1 VANSYSRD
9 LPNVLALQDELARE
23 IVKEITVQLTPRERA
38 HLASARSV
46 NPEAH
51 ELYLKGRFYW
61 NKRTPETLKKSLAYF
76 QQAVAKDSNDALAY
90 AGMADAYAMLGAGE
104 YHVLP
109 AAEGDPK
116 AEAAAI
122 KALQLDDSLAEAHTS
137 LAYIRCNAWDY
148 QGAEKEFKR
157 AIELNPG
164 YATAHQ
170 WYAECPLVPFGRF
183 SEAVAEMRKAESL
196 DPLSLIISSEVGSVL
211 YQARQYDQAIA
222 QEKKTLELDPDFA
235 VAHDRL
241 ADVYLAKRMFNE
253 FLAER
258 LKLIGHKD
266 RESSAV
272 VAALQGKPDELIQ
285 FIKRMESRRKQLEK
299 DSEFDGWLARL
310 YIDIGDKDQALLCL
324 ERAYQ
329 VHSEVIQG
337 LKVAPEFDPL
347 RSDPRFQDL
356 VRRAGL
362 LQ

>member
-137 LAYIRCNAWDY
+137 LAYIRCNA
-148 QGAEKEFKR
+148 
-157 AIELNPG
+157 
-164 YATAHQ
+164 
-170 WYAECPLVPFGRF
+170 
-183 SEAVAEMRKAESL
+183 
-196 DPLSLIISSEVGSVL
+196 
-211 YQARQYDQAIA
+211 
-222 QEKKTLELDPDFA
+222 
-235 VAHDRL
+235 
-241 ADVYLAKRMFNE
+241 
-253 FLAER
+253 
-258 LKLIGHKD
+258 
-266 RESSAV
+266 
-272 VAALQGKPDELIQ
+272 
-285 FIKRMESRRKQLEK
+285 
-299 DSEFDGWLARL
+299 
-310 YIDIGDKDQALLCL
+310 
-324 ERAYQ
+324 
-329 VHSEVIQG
+329 
-337 LKVAPEFDPL
+337 
-347 RSDPRFQDL
+347 
-356 VRRAGL
+356 
-362 LQ
+362 